1 MRISFCLLG
10 VVAAVIGLVLLGVR
24 IERQS
29 AQSFYLDLIK
39 SLLHQQSL
47 VVEPLV
53 ATESGSRY
61 KAIEQKLLLLM
72 EEDGLDLANK
82 LAVASNYL
90 NDLRSPRNKLEVGEE

>member
-1 MRISFCLLG
+1 MRILFCLLG

-24 IERQS
+24 IERQL

-39 SLLHQQSL
+39 YLLHQQSL

-61 KAIEQKLLLLM
+61 KSIEQKLLLIM

-82 LAVASNYL
+82 LAIASNYL